1 MRTLRQLKKLRM
13 KMRYAFYF
21 LTNVKPTY
29 KSKISKSPQRQI
41 FTEIFDL
48 CKWAFPILENAVKT
62 ALNLG
67 SWLFFEKRVNEH

>member
-1 MRTLRQLKKLRM
+1 MRTEATKSCVRKCGTHFIFDERQ
-13 KMRYAFYF
+13 
-21 LTNVKPTY
+21 THVQV
-29 KSKISKSPQRQI
+29 KISKSPQRQI

-48 CKWAFPILENAVKT
+48 CKWAFLFLENAVKT